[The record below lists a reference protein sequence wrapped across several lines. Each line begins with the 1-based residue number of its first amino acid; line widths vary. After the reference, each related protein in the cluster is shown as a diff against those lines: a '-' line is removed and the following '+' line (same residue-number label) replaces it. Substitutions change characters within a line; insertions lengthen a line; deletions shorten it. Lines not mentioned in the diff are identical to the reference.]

1 MSYVSIGAVFE
12 RRATGGVFER
22 RAASRSI
29 GPFSSNQALLA
40 SGGGF
45 PAEIIEAYKLLQPF
59 KLIAMANRKFVSA
72 LIVQWIKDDR
82 GISGFPGYE
91 KGRANGGGYNTF
103 IELLGERINLQYVYN
118 ILRKA
123 SHQTNPKY
131 DDLRAAALAV
141 IVVRDPLHTLNS
153 AIKVKSKGLGDAA
166 EQAAQEAAS
175 DPNKVDWQAL
185 ATQGATILEKV
196 KGVLQLL
203 LSDMSKVQQTYTPS
217 GRGSGEGSGEGSG
230 AASAT
235 AGGFPV
241 LPAAIAVGLAAFIL
255 SKR

>member
-1 MSYVSIGAVFE
+1 MSYVSIGA
-12 RRATGGVFER
+12 AFER
-22 RAASRSI
+22 RAASRGT
-29 GPFSSNQALLA
+29 GPVSSSQALLA
-40 SGGGF
+40 SGDGF

-59 KLIAMANRKFVSA
+59 KLIALSNRKFVSA

-91 KGRANGGGYNTF
+91 KGRANGGSYNTF
-103 IELLGERINLQYVYN
+103 IELIGERINLQYVYN

-131 DDLRAAALAV
+131 DNLRAAALAV

-153 AIKVKSKGLGDAA
+153 AIKVKSRGLGDVA
-166 EQAAQEAAS
+166 EEAAQEAAS

-203 LSDMSKVQQTYTPS
+203 LSDMSEVQQTYTPS
-217 GRGSGEGSGEGSG
+217 GRSGGAGSGGG
-230 AASAT
+230 ASAAA